1 MSRTQFHRFRRAR
14 GFTLIELLL
23 VLVILGVLAAI
34 IVPRLTGVSEKAR
47 LQRASTEISN
57 MKVPLSRY
65 EIDVGHFPTSEEGL
79 QSLVTQPPGLP
90 EGKWQGPYLDRVP
103 VDPWNKPYIYR
114 FPGTQG
120 TDYDLYSFGPD
131 GREGN
136 DDITN
141 WAVK

>member
-1 MSRTQFHRFRRAR
+1 MNRRRNVPR

-34 IVPRLTGVSEKAR
+34 IVPRFTGVSEKAR
-47 LQRASTEISN
+47 LTRAQTEIGN

-79 QSLVTQPPGLP
+79 QGLVTQPPGLP
-90 EGKWQGPYLDRVP
+90 EGKWLGPYLDRVP
-103 VDPWNKPYIYR
+103 TDPWGKAYIYR
-114 FPGTQG
+114 YPGTQG
-120 TDYDLYSFGPD
+120 GDYDLYSLGPD

-141 WAVK
+141 WQTK

>member
-1 MSRTQFHRFRRAR
+1 MNRRRNVPR

-79 QSLVTQPPGLP
+79 QSLVAQPPGLP

-103 VDPWNKPYIYR
+103 LDPWNKPYVYR

-141 WAVK
+141 WTVK

>member
-1 MSRTQFHRFRRAR
+1 MNRRRNVPR

-34 IVPRLTGVSEKAR
+34 IVPRFTGVSEKAR
-47 LQRASTEISN
+47 LTRAQTEIGN

-79 QSLVTQPPGLP
+79 QSLVTQPPGLT

-103 VDPWNKPYIYR
+103 MDPWGKAYIYR

-120 TDYDLYSFGPD
+120 TDYDLYSLGPD

-141 WAVK
+141 WQAK